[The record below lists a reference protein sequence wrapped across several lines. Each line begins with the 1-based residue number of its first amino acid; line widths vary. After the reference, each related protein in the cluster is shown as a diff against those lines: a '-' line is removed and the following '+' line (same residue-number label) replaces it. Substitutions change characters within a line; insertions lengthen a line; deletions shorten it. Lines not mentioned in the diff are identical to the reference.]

1 FPRRTGVQSP
11 RRMRRRCS
19 VSGRISPQP
28 LTPALSS
35 PGGRGRSLASTMP
48 DGFVPVAKV
57 SELSPG
63 QMKWVAV
70 NGERRVLANVEGTFY
85 AISDVCGHRNAPLSR
100 GKLDGY
106 LIECPLH
113 YAQFDVRTGELVNGP
128 VSTAVPIYRVCVEGD
143 TVYIKP

>member
-1 FPRRTGVQSP
+1 
-11 RRMRRRCS
+11 
-19 VSGRISPQP
+19 
-28 LTPALSS
+28 
-35 PGGRGRSLASTMP
+35 MP

-57 SELSPG
+57 SELLPG

-128 VSTAVPIYRVCVEGD
+128 VSTAVPIYQVCIEAD

>member
-1 FPRRTGVQSP
+1 
-11 RRMRRRCS
+11 
-19 VSGRISPQP
+19 
-28 LTPALSS
+28 
-35 PGGRGRSLASTMP
+35 MP
-48 DGFVPVAKV
+48 DGFVAVARAT
-57 SELSPG
+57 ELSPG

-113 YAQFDVRTGELVNGP
+113 YAQFDVRTGDLVNGP
-128 VSTAVPIYRVCVEGD
+128 VSTAVPTYQVCVEGD

>member
-1 FPRRTGVQSP
+1 
-11 RRMRRRCS
+11 M
-19 VSGRISPQP
+19 
-28 LTPALSS
+28 A
-35 PGGRGRSLASTMP
+35 
-48 DGFVPVAKV
+48 DEFVAVAKTTD
-57 SELSPG
+57 LLPG

-100 GKLDGY
+100 GKLEGY

-113 YAQFDVRTGELVNGP
+113 FAQFDVRTGELVNGP
-128 VSTAVPIYRVCVEGD
+128 VSTGVAVYQVRVEEE

>member
-1 FPRRTGVQSP
+1 
-11 RRMRRRCS
+11 
-19 VSGRISPQP
+19 
-28 LTPALSS
+28 
-35 PGGRGRSLASTMP
+35 MP
-48 DGFVPVAKV
+48 DGFVPVAMA

-70 NGERRVLANVEGTFY
+70 NGERRVLVNVEGTFY

-113 YAQFDVRTGELVNGP
+113 FAQFDVRTGELVNGP
-128 VSTAVPIYRVCVEGD
+128 VSTAVAVYQVRVEGE